1 MARRKKGKLINGW
14 LVLDKPSGPT
24 STAVVNRAR
33 RALDARKAGHGGTLD
48 PLATGV
54 LPVAL
59 GEATKTVAYAMTG
72 TKTYSFTL
80 RWGQGTRTDD
90 SEGDVIAESDRRP
103 TGPEIAAVLP
113 RFQGQIQQVPPI
125 FSAIKVD
132 GQRAY
137 DLAREEAE
145 FELAGRPVW
154 IEAIELAGQPDQD
167 HATFSVTCGKGA
179 YMRSLA
185 RDIGVALDCPAHI
198 VALRRTRVGPF
209 REEHAISLESL
220 EALGHS
226 AAAVA
231 ESLLPVETA
240 LDDIPALALTETEA
254 NRLRCGQAVSL
265 VARANR
271 ERIHDLTNGAMICAM
286 SSGKAVAL
294 VKFEDGGLHPV
305 RVLNL

>member
-1 MARRKKGKLINGW
+1 M
-14 LVLDKPSGPT
+14 
-24 STAVVNRAR
+24 VNRAR

-59 GEATKTVAYAMTG
+59 GEATKTVAYVMSD
-72 TKTYSFTL
+72 TKSYRFTV

-90 SEGDVIAESDRRP
+90 AEGEIIAESERRP
-103 TGPEIAAVLP
+103 SAAEIAAILP
-113 RFQGQIQQVPPI
+113 RFRGVIDQVPPI
-125 FSAIKVD
+125 YSAIKVA

-137 DLAREEAE
+137 DLAREEAD
-145 FELAGRPVW
+145 FELAPRPVQSIGSSSPSNPTGTTPHSTW
-154 IEAIELAGQPDQD
+154 
-167 HATFSVTCGKGA
+167 SCGKGA

-185 RDIGVALDCPAHI
+185 RDMGALLDCPAHI

-209 REEHAISLESL
+209 HEDDAISLESL

-231 ESLLPVETA
+231 ACLLPVETA

-265 VARANR
+265 VARADR
-271 ERIHDLTNGAMICAM
+271 ERIQDLTNGAMILRHVVRQGG
-286 SSGKAVAL
+286 SSGQVRGRRAASGSG
-294 VKFEDGGLHPV
+294 FEPLDSYHEDETRCRLLPSES
-305 RVLNL
+305 RI